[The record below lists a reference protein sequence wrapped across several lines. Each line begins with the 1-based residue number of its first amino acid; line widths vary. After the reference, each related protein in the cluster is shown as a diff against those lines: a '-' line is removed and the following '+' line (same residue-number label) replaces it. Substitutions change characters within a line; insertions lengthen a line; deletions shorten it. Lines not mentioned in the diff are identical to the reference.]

1 MEYGYVYI
9 TMGIIFG
16 LFMAWGVG
24 ANDVANAMGTSVGSR
39 ALTIRQ
45 AIIIAII
52 FEAAGAMLA
61 GVQVT
66 HTIRS
71 EIINTQLL
79 ANSPEQ
85 LIFGMLAA
93 LLAAGTWL
101 LIASHYG
108 WPVSTTHS
116 IIGAIIGFGSVC
128 LGMDSVHWSVVINI
142 FLSWVVTPV
151 LAGIIA
157 YLLFIS
163 VQRLIFN
170 TAEPFVNAKRHI
182 PSYIFMVAMVVML
195 SMMGGIK
202 ILGLNLSVWTDVG
215 VSIAASAL
223 AAFIGWLLLQ
233 RIHIEPNAEY
243 RLRFAMVEKIFSILM
258 IFTACAM
265 AFAHGSND
273 VANAVGPLAAIVS
286 IVEHGGDISQ
296 QSPIPPWVMMLGAF
310 GIVLGLTMYG
320 HRVMA
325 TIGNNITQ
333 LTPSRGFAAQLATA
347 GTVILSSAM
356 GLPVSTTQTLVGA
369 ILGVGFARGMG
380 ALNVGVIRNILMSWI
395 VTVPAGAILA
405 IIFYYIIAELFKD
418 FYPITSLA
426 PLLPH

>member
-9 TMGIIFG
+9 AMGIIFG

-52 FEAAGAMLA
+52 FEAAGSLLA

-71 EIINTQLL
+71 EIINTHLL
-79 ANSPEQ
+79 INSPEQ
-85 LIFGMLAA
+85 LIYGMLAA

-116 IIGAIIGFGSVC
+116 IVGAIIGFGSVC
-128 LGMDSVHWSVVINI
+128 LGVDSVHWSVVINI
-142 FLSWVVTPV
+142 FLSWILTPII
-151 LAGIIA
+151 AGIIA
-157 YLLFIS
+157 YMLFFS
-163 VQRLIFN
+163 VQRLIFD
-170 TAEPFVNAKRHI
+170 TESPFINAKRHI

-195 SMMGGIK
+195 SVMEGIK
-202 ILGLNLSVWTDVG
+202 ILGLNLSVFTN
-215 VSIAASAL
+215 VSVSCLASL
-223 AAFIGWLLLQ
+223 MVTFIGWLLMH
-233 RIHIEPNAEY
+233 RIEIDPNAEY

-286 IVEHGGDISQ
+286 IVEHGGDINQ
-296 QSPIPPWVMMLGAF
+296 QNAIPPWIMMLGAF
-310 GIVLGLTMYG
+310 GIVLGLAMYG

-325 TIGNNITQ
+325 TIGTNITQ

-347 GTVILSSAM
+347 ATVIISSAL

-380 ALNVGVIRNILMSWI
+380 ALNIGVIRNILMSWI
-395 VTVPAGAILA
+395 VTVPAGAVLA
-405 IIFYYIIAELFKD
+405 IFFYYIITEIFKD
-418 FYPITSLA
+418 IYPLMTVA
-426 PLLPH
+426 H

>member
-1 MEYGYVYI
+1 MEFGYVYI

-52 FEAAGAMLA
+52 FEAAGSLLA

-79 ANSPEQ
+79 AQSPQQ
-85 LIFGMLAA
+85 LIYGMMAA

-116 IIGAIIGFGSVC
+116 IVGAIIGFGSVC
-128 LGMDSVHWSVVINI
+128 LGVDTVHWAVVINI
-142 FLSWVVTPV
+142 LLSWILTPV
-151 LAGIIA
+151 IAGFLAYA
-157 YLLFIS
+157 LFFS
-163 VQRLIFN
+163 VQRFIFN
-170 TAEPFVNAKRHI
+170 TDAPFLNAKRHI
-182 PSYIFMVAMVVML
+182 PVYIFMVAMVVML
-195 SMMGGIK
+195 SMMEGIK
-202 ILGLNLSVWTDVG
+202 FLGLNLSGLTNVAI
-215 VSIAASAL
+215 SCAL
-223 AAFIGWLLLQ
+223 SVIVTVIGWILVH
-233 RIHIEPNAEY
+233 RIQIDPNAEF
-243 RLRFAMVEKIFSILM
+243 RLRFAMVEKIFAILM

-286 IVEHGGDISQ
+286 IVEHGGDINQTSA
-296 QSPIPPWVMMLGAF
+296 IPPWIMMLGAT
-310 GIVLGLTMYG
+310 GIVLGLAMYG

-325 TIGNNITQ
+325 TIGTNITQ

-347 GTVILSSAM
+347 ATVILSSAM

-380 ALNVGVIRNILMSWI
+380 ALNTGVIRNILMSWI

-405 IIFYYIIAELFKD
+405 IVFYYLISELFID
-418 FYPITSLA
+418 FYSVFPA
-426 PLLPH
+426 